1 MASKDL
7 LNRLDEL
14 WYDELHDSLPS
25 GVLRAIGR
33 FAFGILK
40 EMVRLSSMGHETFPE
55 YSKGYV
61 LEKVLSIIRRTGIE
75 RNITLEILKYWSK
88 REITSLMEEIDKN
101 APSSFHSP
109 L

>member
-1 MASKDL
+1 MGRGEL

-14 WYDELHDSLPS
+14 WYDELHNSLPS

-55 YSKGYV
+55 YSRGYI
-61 LEKVLSIIRRTGIE
+61 LEKVLSVIRRTGIE
-75 RNITLEILKYWSK
+75 KDIAIEILKYWSK
-88 REITSLMEEIDKN
+88 NERLEFMRNLDM
-101 APSSFHSP
+101 
-109 L
+109 

>member
-1 MASKDL
+1 MARENL

-40 EMVRLSSMGHETFPE
+40 EMVRLSIRGHETFPV
-55 YSKGYV
+55 YSRGYI

-75 RNITLEILKYWSK
+75 REVTIEILKYWSK
-88 REITSLMEEIDKN
+88 SELANLLEEVKKVRSL
-101 APSSFHSP
+101 
-109 L
+109 